1 MRFALLIL
9 SALLLAPAQSP
20 AAPLGGMRDSLTT
33 ARSQGKRARRRPR
46 RRRSRR
52 GPSAAARLI
61 AAGERA
67 MKRGQYTTAVVN
79 FGKAAESSSRPTDA
93 FVRLGTAYFH
103 RAFAS
108 GQGGNADQADCRKA
122 LDAYDTALALDPK
135 LRGAADPFMLFHGTA
150 QCQEA
155 LGRREEALKTIGKAT
170 RVSRE
175 NPMPYL
181 YGALLRQRMK
191 DNEMSSANFYYS
203 VRRAHRSGSYPELA
217 KLVRSDSRFSSL
229 LSVPQNK
236 NILEAFDAVES
247 GILNIEEAKERIRGR
262 NAYRDALTN
271 LPRSKPASLDVDPRD
286 PKVARAI
293 EEGRSAYR
301 QGRYRASIDAFRD
314 ALTADAK
321 QGMLD
326 HAQKSMLLESIG
338 TAYRQL
344 GLVEEAIRVLRR
356 SVDEMKENYSAHYQ
370 LALSLSLAGRV
381 TDSLKELDRA
391 LGHASTAPQLRKTL
405 FLARTDTELA
415 PIRDMPRYGKLIR
428 EHSIRFEK
436 LR

>member
-1 MRFALLIL
+1 MRFTLLIL
-9 SALLLAPAQSP
+9 SALL
-20 AAPLGGMRDSLTT
+20 AAPVSAAEPFGELRDSLTP
-33 ARSQGKRARRRPR
+33 ARSQAKRARRRPM

-52 GPSAAARLI
+52 TSSGAIRLI

-67 MKRGQYTTAVVN
+67 MKKAQYTTAIVN
-79 FGKAAESSSRPTDA
+79 FGKAAESSSRSVDA
-93 FVRLGTAYFH
+93 FARLGTAYFH
-103 RAFAS
+103 RAFAN
-108 GQGGNADQADCRKA
+108 GQGGQADETDCRRA
-122 LDAYDTALALDPK
+122 LDAYDTALAIDPK
-135 LRGAADPFMLFHGTA
+135 LRGAKDPFMLFHGTA

-155 LGRREEALKTIGKAT
+155 LGRRKEALKAIGKAT

-203 VRRAHRSGSYPELA
+203 VRRARRSGSYPELA
-217 KLVRSDSRFSSL
+217 KLIRSDSRFSGL
-229 LSVPQNK
+229 LSVTQNK

-247 GILNIEEAKERIRGR
+247 GVLSMAEAKERIRGK
-262 NAYRDALTN
+262 NTYRDALTN
-271 LPRSKPASLDVDPRD
+271 LPRSKPKSLDAAPSD
-286 PKVARAI
+286 PKTARYI

-314 ALTADAK
+314 ALAADAK
-321 QGMLD
+321 KGTLTR
-326 HAQKSMLLESIG
+326 AQKSMLLESIG

-344 GLVEEAIRVLRR
+344 GLVEEATRVLRR
-356 SVDEMKENYSAHYQ
+356 SIDEMKENYSAHYQ

-391 LGHASTAPQLRKTL
+391 LGHASTASQLRKTL
-405 FLARTDTELA
+405 LLARTDTELT
-415 PIRDMPRYGKLIR
+415 PVRDMPRYDKLIR
-428 EHSIRFEK
+428 KHSIRFKK